1 MIKWIFAL
9 SCGMRNFD
17 LDTSGGGTV
26 SVASDF
32 GWWSK
37 CCVNS
42 VKSGALR
49 LATPVLKV
57 VALSSFRDW

>member
-1 MIKWIFAL
+1 
-9 SCGMRNFD
+9 MRNFD

>member
-1 MIKWIFAL
+1 
-9 SCGMRNFD
+9 MRNFD

-26 SVASDF
+26 SVASEF

-42 VKSGALR
+42 VKSGAV
-49 LATPVLKV
+49 TPVLKV